1 MAGKSNIQDGL
12 KYTKEHEWVR
22 VEGDAA
28 VVGITDHAQHELG
41 DIVFIELPK
50 VGTPVTRAK
59 AFGSIESVKA
69 ASDLY
74 SPVTG
79 QVVEVNGALDNA
91 PESVNKDPYG
101 NGWMV
106 KIQRSKP
113 TEVDALMDAAG
124 YTAFLT
130 TL

>member
-1 MAGKSNIQDGL
+1 MAGKTNIQDGL

-22 VEGDAA
+22 VEGYAA

-50 VGTPVTRAK
+50 VDTLVTRAK
-59 AFGSIESVKA
+59 VFGSIESVKA

-79 QVVEVNGALDNA
+79 QVVEVNSALDNA

-101 NGWMV
+101 NGWMI
-106 KIQRSKP
+106 KIQLSKP
-113 TEVDALMDAAG
+113 IEVDTLMDAAG
-124 YTAFLT
+124 YMAFLT

>member
-41 DIVFIELPK
+41 DIVFVELPK

-101 NGWMV
+101 NGWMI
-106 KIQRSKP
+106 KIQLSKP

-124 YTAFLT
+124 YMAFLT

>member
-1 MAGKSNIQDGL
+1 MVGKTNIQDGL
-12 KYTKEHEWVR
+12 KYTKEHEWVL

-41 DIVFIELPK
+41 DIVFIELPN
-50 VGTPVTRAK
+50 VGTPVIQAK
-59 AFGSIESVKA
+59 VFGSVESVKA

-79 QVVEVNGALDNA
+79 QVVEVNSALDNA

-101 NGWMV
+101 NGWMI
-106 KIQRSKP
+106 KIQLSKP
-113 TEVDALMDAAG
+113 IEVDALMDAAG
-124 YTAFLT
+124 YMAFLT